1 MQVIIPDHLK
11 DDDDLKRAFRWVSD
25 ELKSDPT
32 QNADELIEE
41 AVYGF
46 DLTLMEA
53 ESISIMYADISKR
66 AKPAYPWTN
75 FGL

>member
-1 MQVIIPDHLK
+1 MKVIIPDHLK
-11 DDDDLKRAFRWVSD
+11 DDNDLKRACRWVSN
-25 ELKSDPT
+25 ELKYNPE

-41 AVYGF
+41 AVHRF
-46 DLTLMEA
+46 NLTLMEA

-66 AKPAYPWTN
+66 PKPSYPWTN

>member
-1 MQVIIPDHLK
+1 MKVIIPDHLK

-25 ELKSDPT
+25 ALKNDPR
-32 QNADELIEE
+32 QNADDLIEE
-41 AVYGF
+41 AVYRF

-53 ESISIMYADISKR
+53 ESISIMFADISR
-66 AKPAYPWTN
+66 RPKPTYPWTS

>member
-25 ELKSDPT
+25 ELRYDPKH
-32 QNADELIEE
+32 NADELIEE
-41 AVYGF
+41 ATNRF

-53 ESISIMYADISKR
+53 ESMSIMFVDISKR
-66 AKPAYPWTN
+66 PKPTYPWTS

>member
-1 MQVIIPDHLK
+1 MQVIIPDHLTH
-11 DDDDLKRAFRWVSD
+11 DDDLKRASRWVSD
-25 ELKSDPT
+25 ELKYDPK

-41 AVYGF
+41 AICRF

-53 ESISIMYADISKR
+53 ESISIMFADISKR
-66 AKPAYPWTN
+66 PKPTYPWTN

>member
-25 ELKSDPT
+25 ELKYDPK

-41 AVYGF
+41 ATYRFG
-46 DLTLMEA
+46 LTLMEA
-53 ESISIMYADISKR
+53 ESISIIFADISKR
-66 AKPAYPWTN
+66 PKSTYPWTS

>member
-11 DDDDLKRAFRWVSD
+11 DDDDLKRAFQWISD
-25 ELKSDPT
+25 ELRYDPK
-32 QNADELIEE
+32 QNVDKLIEE
-41 AVYGF
+41 AINRF

-53 ESISIMYADISKR
+53 ESIFIMYADISKR
-66 AKPAYPWTN
+66 PKPTYPWTN

>member
-11 DDDDLKRAFRWVSD
+11 HDDDLKRAFRWVFD
-25 ELKSDPT
+25 ELKSDPK
-32 QNADELIEE
+32 QNADELIGE
-41 AVYGF
+41 AIYRF

-53 ESISIMYADISKR
+53 ESISIMFADISKR
-66 AKPAYPWTN
+66 PKPTYPWTN

>member
-25 ELKSDPT
+25 ELKYDPQ

-41 AVYGF
+41 AIHRF

-53 ESISIMYADISKR
+53 ESISIMFADISKR
-66 AKPAYPWTN
+66 PKPTYPWTN